1 MRLHTRRF
9 LAELSQLRLQG
20 FAPLH
25 GDFVLLLAECLALYF
40 QLLYATLHRIY
51 LHGHGVN
58 FYAQTAG
65 RLVHEV
71 YGLVGEEAV
80 AYVTVGEYGRRH
92 QGGVLDAHPVVHFI
106 SFFESPQDGYGVFR
120 ARLPVE
126 DGLEASFQSG
136 IFLHVLPV
144 LIKGSCADDPQFTTG
159 CLLYTS
165 PSPRDGLLSRMPS
178 S

>member
-1 MRLHTRRF
+1 MRLHARRF

-20 FAPLH
+20 FAPLY
-25 GDFVLLLAECLALYF
+25 GDFVLLLAECLALYL

-80 AYVTVGEYGRRH
+80 AYVAVGEHGRRH
-92 QGGVLDAHPVVHFI
+92 PVSYTHLRAHETDSYLVC
-106 SFFESPQDGYGVFR
+106 
-120 ARLPVE
+120 RLL
-126 DGLEASFQSG
+126 LE
-136 IFLHVLPV
+136 
-144 LIKGSCADDPQFTTG
+144 KKKNK
-159 CLLYTS
+159 
-165 PSPRDGLLSRMPS
+165 
-178 S
+178 